1 MGVVITA
8 TPGGKGEQMGDTYIL
23 RKGVAELDD
32 LADGYLALG
41 PTIGAKSV
49 YYVEGNAGNDSNSGL
64 SWPEAFKTLAVAL
77 AASHADISSGST
89 GWAARNVI
97 YLKADPT
104 AETLT
109 ALAQKTTVIGV
120 GSTDG
125 IGSARVTGAH
135 TISGTYS
142 GMHFVNVDFLCAA
155 GATTIFTLPTGVSG
169 IEFHGCRFLGSAAAN
184 VAAIKA
190 TAVHGLVVDNCQ
202 FIGHWA
208 DAGTFTTAAIDI
220 ATGTANQTQIQNS
233 TFQVTGTGLG
243 IRVNAGRSGAN
254 SFIRDNLFMTAAMA
268 IDENS
273 DTFYVADNRIIVGV
287 NAAAGTS
294 VDIPDL
300 LSVNNLVTGSDG
312 NTLPVPAF
320 NSGFGA

>member
-1 MGVVITA
+1 M
-8 TPGGKGEQMGDTYIL
+8 K
-23 RKGVAELDD
+23 KGVSELGD

-41 PTIGAKSV
+41 PTIGAKTV

-77 AASHADISSGST
+77 AASHADIGSGST
-89 GWAARNVI
+89 GWASRNVI
-97 YLKADPT
+97 YLKADAT

-109 ALAQKTTVIGV
+109 KLAQKTTVIGV
-120 GSTDG
+120 GSCDG
-125 IGSARVTGAH
+125 NGSARVTGSH
-135 TISGTYS
+135 TIAGTYS
-142 GMHFVNVDFLCAA
+142 GCHFVNVDFLSAA
-155 GATTIFTLPTGVSG
+155 GATTIFTLPTGAG
-169 IEFHGCRFLGSAAAN
+169 GTEFHGCHFLSSAAAN
-184 VAAIKA
+184 VAAIKI
-190 TAVHGLVVDNCQ
+190 TAVTNFVVDGCQ
-202 FIGHWA
+202 FVGPWA
-208 DAGTFTTAAIDI
+208 DAGTWTTAAIDI
-220 ATGTANQTQIQNS
+220 ATGTANHTQIRNS

-273 DTFYVADNRIIVGV
+273 DTFYVVDNRIIVGV

-294 VDIPDL
+294 VDIGDL
-300 LSVNNLVTGSDG
+300 LSVNNLVTGADG